1 MTQRG
6 LRANFAFNVIGM
18 VLPIA
23 ITLFTVPLYISYIG
37 AARYGV
43 LSLVWVL
50 LGYFGF
56 LDFGLGRA
64 SANALAKLA
73 HGSEERAR
81 VLMTSLYINLVL
93 GISGG
98 FILYLAGSPIL
109 HELMTLSGELGVEV
123 DNSLPW
129 IAGMLPLALLAGV
142 GTGTLDSHER
152 FFIGNMLHLVGM
164 TLGQVLPLICAVII
178 GPTLPVVIPAAFV
191 ARAISV
197 ALILG
202 FVARIERPALFVFDR
217 KRCKELMGFGAWVT
231 VTNVIGP
238 ILVSIDRFFIASTL
252 GAKAVAYY
260 SVPMSL
266 VYRSQVIPTAMA
278 RTVFPRFSRLGSQE
292 ALELAERSAVFLAYG
307 FGAICGPAIIVGGLF
322 MTWWL
327 GSEFASHTTQ
337 VVELLMVGAWINGI
351 AFIPYSLLQGQGRP
365 DMVAKLH
372 ALELLPY
379 VIALW
384 LLLNSFGLPG
394 AALAWCGRVAIDAAI
409 MFKLARLRSHQLLR
423 LIPALGL
430 VLVSY
435 FIALSS
441 SISPLYRIIF
451 AGLVFFAFAGCA
463 IALDA
468 TSRKLLQTLRQ
479 RLASATT

>member
-1 MTQRG
+1 LTQSG
-6 LRANFAFNVIGM
+6 LRANFAFNVTGM
-18 VLPIA
+18 VLAIA
-23 ITLFTVPLYISYIG
+23 LALFTVPVYISFVG

-43 LSLVWVL
+43 LSLVWIL

-56 LDFGLGRA
+56 LDFGLARA

-73 HGSEERAR
+73 YGSEDRAR
-81 VLMTSLYINLVL
+81 VLMTSLYMNLVL
-93 GISGG
+93 GILGG
-98 FILYLAGSPIL
+98 FILYLVGSPIL
-109 HELMTLSGELGVEV
+109 HQLMTLSGELGVEV
-123 DNSLPW
+123 ENSLPW
-129 IAGMLPLALLAGV
+129 IAGMLPLALLDGV
-142 GTGTLDSHER
+142 GTGALDSHER
-152 FFIGNMLHLVGM
+152 FFIGNVLRLVGVA
-164 TLGQVLPLICAVII
+164 LGQILPLTCAVII
-178 GPTLPVVIPAAFV
+178 GPTLTVVIPAAFV

-197 ALILG
+197 ALLLG
-202 FVARIERPALFVFDR
+202 FVAQIERPALFTFDR
-217 KRCKELMGFGAWVT
+217 KRCKELLGFGAWVT
-231 VTNVIGP
+231 ITNIIGP
-238 ILVSIDRFFIASTL
+238 LLVSIDRFLIAFTL

-260 SVPMSL
+260 SVPVNL
-266 VYRSQVIPTAMA
+266 TIWSQLIPQAMA

-292 ALELAERSAVFLAYG
+292 ALELAERSTVFLAYG

-451 AGLVFFAFAGCA
+451 AGIVFFAFAGSA

>member
-1 MTQRG
+1 
-6 LRANFAFNVIGM
+6 M

-56 LDFGLGRA
+56 LDFGLARA

-98 FILYLAGSPIL
+98 FILYLVGSPIL

-164 TLGQVLPLICAVII
+164 TLGQILPLVGAVIF

-260 SVPMSL
+260 SVPMNLIYSEPSNPPSYGEDRFPAL
-266 VYRSQVIPTAMA
+266 LEVGLRRGTRTCRAIRRVSRVRFRSNMRAGHH
-278 RTVFPRFSRLGSQE
+278 RRR
-292 ALELAERSAVFLAYG
+292 
-307 FGAICGPAIIVGGLF
+307 AI
-322 MTWWL
+322 
-327 GSEFASHTTQ
+327 
-337 VVELLMVGAWINGI
+337 
-351 AFIPYSLLQGQGRP
+351 Y
-365 DMVAKLH
+365 DMVAWIRIRVTYH
-372 ALELLPY
+372 ASGRASY
-379 VIALW
+379 GW
-384 LLLNSFGLPG
+384 GLDQ
-394 AALAWCGRVAIDAAI
+394 WYRIHSV
-409 MFKLARLRSHQLLR
+409 
-423 LIPALGL
+423 
-430 VLVSY
+430 
-435 FIALSS
+435 FIAARSRAAGHGCKATCPRITS
-441 SISPLYRIIF
+441 VRYRAMAAAKRF
-451 AGLVFFAFAGCA
+451 WPAGRSTSLVRPGS
-463 IALDA
+463 D
-468 TSRKLLQTLRQ
+468 
-479 RLASATT
+479 